1 MWANDYD
8 VWNWLEGANVAPS
21 WVQMLYPRHA
31 GSTLMSCIL
40 HFNTDLAVQ
49 QSLPMVPH
57 SFFGHRVTAREQ
69 RAEPKAKA
77 KAKQMPKPAAPVV
90 AQPAVVPV
98 PPWRL
103 VQPGPV
109 AAPEV
114 PPAQPGPVAAPP
126 QAEAAPVAVPQAEAA
141 PVAVPQADA
150 GPVHPPEVPQAEP
163 GPVAPAEV
171 GQAAVEEEEA
181 RAWQRRVLGRAL
193 RRAFQPEPLQG
204 SPAQSGGSETTESP
218 SCELPV
224 NVEDEPTDQPLPPDN
239 LLDAEAAGTEEP
251 LPPNRD
257 DTPTVSSVSSV
268 ASEVKVD
275 EVPDWAEDES
285 FLLRRAAVELL
296 VLFSKMSCFYLCW

>member
-8 VWNWLEGANVAPS
+8 IWNWLEGANVAPN
-21 WVQMLYPRHA
+21 WVQILYPRHA
-31 GSTLMSCIL
+31 GSTLMSCVL

-77 KAKQMPKPAAPVV
+77 KAKQMPRPAAPAV

-103 VQPGPV
+103 RPAVPPDPAVQPGPV

-114 PPAQPGPVAAPP
+114 PQAEAALVAVP

-150 GPVHPPEVPQAEP
+150 GPVDPPEVPQA
-163 GPVAPAEV
+163 
-171 GQAAVEEEEA
+171 AAEEEEPQ
-181 RAWQRRVLGRAL
+181 AWGRRVLGRAL
-193 RRAFQPEPLQG
+193 RRAFQAGPVPG
-204 SPAQSGGSETTESP
+204 SPAQTDGSETTESP

-224 NVEDEPTDQPLPPDN
+224 NVEDAPTDQPLPPDN

-257 DTPTVSSVSSV
+257 DTPTVSSVASV
-268 ASEVKVD
+268 ASEDKLE

-285 FLLRRAAVELL
+285 FLLRRAAVHLL
-296 VLFSKMSCFYLCW
+296 VLFS